1 MITTKTIYNG
11 AQKTLRDMLTRERA
25 LQSYLNR
32 NVVEQ
37 YRNIQRKRWM
47 TQGDSEGSPWR
58 ALDPVYAA
66 RKKRVF
72 AGYPGGG
79 TKMLIATNRLITGV
93 IGPGGDF
100 RKVTT
105 PRSITIGTVTPYAKY
120 VDEER
125 TFTSFSS
132 ASLREIYTG
141 IGQFLFKG
149 IVRGL

>member
-11 AQKTLRDMLTRERA
+11 AQKVMRDMLTRERA

-58 ALDPVYAA
+58 DLDPVYAA
-66 RKKRVF
+66 RKKRIYS
-72 AGYPGGG
+72 GYPGGG

-120 VDEER
+120 VDEDR
-125 TFTSFSS
+125 TFTRFSTN
-132 ASLREIYTG
+132 SLREIYTG